1 MVTSHP
7 ANRVPGPESSTLN
20 YLTLSSQELC
30 ETENIIVPIFQMGTW
45 RPTEVN
51 SSENCEEGLS
61 SSHLAG
67 MSTIHLTP
75 RVIPFLRISRKS
87 VPSPAGLLGPLL
99 LSTG

>member
-7 ANRVPGPESSTLN
+7 VRWVPGPESSTLN

-30 ETENIIVPIFQMGTW
+30 ETENIIVPIFQMGTL

-51 SSENCEEGLS
+51 SIENCQEGLS

-67 MSTIHLTP
+67 MSTIRLTP
-75 RVIPFLRISRKS
+75 RAIPFLRISRKS
-87 VPSPAGLLGPLL
+87 VPNPPGLLGPSM